1 MYFPN
6 AFRKSFLPAST
17 TPIAVS
23 NAVTALTAGQ
33 VGFFTPTNASN
44 STLVSTVTASVKPFF
59 LIQGSYFASDKIGAH
74 GGYKESIKSKLIN
87 PKYIS
92 RVITVA
98 GKSPLQHVVKVS
110 VSSGLKA
117 DSTYRLRL
125 DVKGSPAL
133 RFLNHQLYRTIDAY
147 TGCADATNPTYV
159 KDPVSALLLWKEQIN
174 SYPTF
179 AEMVKARV
187 YKYAA
192 AQTSTGAATG
202 VTTLTATIPCTT
214 TTGILVG
221 QKVTGAG
228 IPANAFVTTVT
239 ASTSFVIKYPAQNA
253 APTGMV
259 TANPMKFYTDVYS
272 ANEVAAFSGSSA
284 YLSIFIPGTSVAT
297 GLAANPTAYAPV
309 ADAATISYTAGQE
322 SFIELTAG
330 YVETKFE
337 SATFT
342 PTDKFDIEPLMIY
355 ASIVDESGDPCNVS
369 QFVANSG
376 ATAPYLSSHAFEVQ
390 APVQVQGIGETVL
403 RQLILDGRYSQ
414 NAYPDSGRV
423 DSIRMRE
430 IEADPKLVELSS
442 IANRNALYD
451 QLMVLHNVPR
461 WNNPSSTFDNDQ
473 YLIVLYVP
481 KGTSV
486 ATLQSFFVDSANA
499 AQGANTIVPEAY

>member
-17 TPIAVS
+17 TPITAS
-23 NAVTALTAGQ
+23 SASTALTAGQ
-33 VGFFTPTNASN
+33 LGFFTPTSASN
-44 STLVSTVTASVKPFF
+44 SALVSTVTASVKPFF
-59 LIQGSYFASDKIGAH
+59 LIQGSYFSSDKIGAH

-98 GKSPLQHVVKVS
+98 GKSPLQHVVKVT

-133 RFLNHQLYRTIDAY
+133 RFLNHQLYRTLDAF

-159 KDPVSALLLWKEQIN
+159 KDPVSALLLWKDQIN

-179 AEMVKARV
+179 TEMVKARV

-192 AQTSTGAATG
+192 AQSATSA
-202 VTTLTATIPCTT
+202 VTATVSQVTIPMTT
-214 TTGILVG
+214 TTGIVVG
-221 QKVTGAG
+221 QKAVGTG

-239 ASTSFVIKYPAQNA
+239 ASTSIVVKYPTQNV
-253 APTGMV
+253 APTIA
-259 TANPMKFYTDVYS
+259 ANVAVKFWSDVYS
-272 ANEVAAFSGSSA
+272 EAGTVA
-284 YLSIFIPGTSVAT
+284 LIPGTSVAT
-297 GLAANPTAYAPV
+297 GLTSAAYSPA
-309 ADAATISYTAGQE
+309 ADAATITYTAGQE
-322 SFIELTAG
+322 PHLELTAG

-355 ASIVDESGDPCNVS
+355 AAVVDESGDPCQVS
-369 QFVANSG
+369 EFVANSG

-423 DSIRMRE
+423 DSLRMRE

-451 QLMVLHNVPR
+451 QVMVLHNVPR

-486 ATLQSFFVDSANA
+486 STLTSFFVDSANA
-499 AQGANTIVPEAY
+499 AQGANTIAVEAY